1 MFVTFVV
8 WTNHTTRRRGSL
20 KKKKKKKIK
29 VLLIGAIISEY
40 FIFFSFCKLCK
51 IGLSIFQLLAEI
63 VLWTIYILYTYIKV
77 TQIHHRV
84 KQAILYF

>member
-40 FIFFSFCKLCK
+40 FIFSFCKLCK